1 MSFDEE
7 ELYTDITEKAAALAI
22 SLLRNH
28 PFVDGNKRTAHA
40 AMAVFLL
47 LNGWEIEATVE
58 EQEQLVLELAAG
70 KQERDDLVHWLSE
83 HTVERGSIE

>member
-1 MSFDEE
+1 MTFAEE

-22 SLLRNH
+22 SPLRNH

-47 LNGWEIEATVE
+47 LNDREIEATVD

-70 KQERDDLVHWLSE
+70 QQDRDDLIHWLSD
-83 HTVERGSIE
+83 HVVERESTE